1 MRSFRYFFLYF
12 KYDAIRRLNFIL
24 RAVIYSSKLQQMA
37 TMLDVSRLGASKVVA
52 LRHLLSVLLINI
64 YFHAYSGTMAQFLF
78 FPI

>member
-12 KYDAIRRLNFIL
+12 KYAIRRLNFIL